1 MQNVELFVFL
11 QPNDS
16 KKNMKV
22 TITTEKLVVLVNG
35 SPLIDG
41 KWKDKINAEET
52 YWTIEEG
59 ELDNYKG
66 KYLHINV
73 EKWKNQNSWWST
85 PIQGDVEINTQKINP
100 EPSKL
105 SDLDGET
112 RSTVEKMMFDMRQ
125 KQAGLPTSDEMQK
138 E

>member
-1 MQNVELFVFL
+1 M
-11 QPNDS
+11 
-16 KKNMKV
+16 
-22 TITTEKLVVLVNG
+22 NG
-35 SPLIDG
+35 AALIDG
-41 KWKDKINAEET
+41 KWKDKISTEET
-52 YWTIEEG
+52 YWTIEDG
-59 ELDNYKG
+59 EIDGYRG
-66 KYLHINV
+66 KYMHINI

-125 KQAGLPTSDEMQK
+125 KQQGLPSSDELQK
-138 E
+138 QDKLKEFMKQHPELDFSQCKFN